1 MPTLRLEVVTPY
13 KKTYS
18 EDVEMVTIP
27 GVDGEYG
34 ILPLHVPLI
43 TALKP
48 GEVRIQK
55 GGQETSFATGGGFAE
70 VMPDRVTILT
80 DAAINANDVDESAAQ
95 TAIDRAKAAL
105 EETNL
110 GSEEQAAAEA
120 AIANSLAQLHVKRRR
135 HGGGVPDMKP

>member
-27 GVDGEYG
+27 GIDGEYG
-34 ILPLHVPLI
+34 VLPLHVPLI
-43 TALKP
+43 TALKA

-80 DAAINANDVDESAAQ
+80 DTAMIASEIDESAAQ
-95 TAIDRAKAAL
+95 SAIDRARAAL
-105 EETNL
+105 DDKDIGT
-110 GSEEQAAAEA
+110 EEQAAAEA

-135 HGGGVPDMKP
+135 HGSGVPDSMH

>member
-18 EDVEMVTIP
+18 EDVDMVTIP

-34 ILPLHVPLI
+34 VLPLHVPLI
-43 TALKP
+43 TALKA
-48 GEVRIQK
+48 GEVRVMK
-55 GGQETSFATGGGFAE
+55 GGQESSLATGGGFAE

-80 DAAINANDVDESAAQ
+80 DAAINATDIDESAAQ
-95 TAIDRAKAAL
+95 AAMDRAQAAL
-105 EETNL
+105 ADKDL

-120 AIANSLAQLHVKRRR
+120 AIAHSLAQLHVKRRR
-135 HGGGVPDMKP
+135 HGSGVPDSRL